1 MIQWATILLEG
12 LLLKALSQIK
22 RMRPNWIHW
31 PGLNQPVPR
40 HDFHKVVDLHQLFMV
55 PDEGIIHP
63 NVEHHILSRF
73 FLKIPRFRSEI
84 WLFNGEN
91 QKIIEKLPYYA
102 ILSFCWR
109 HHHSKS
115 GVVLIIDRGYP
126 KLSHQSNHRKR
137 VAAQAMDRHTI
148 PTDSPAASVT
158 IWSTWS
164 SSKSHASEM
173 NLQVSGQKCQKT
185 PPERKLEPKG

>member
-1 MIQWATILLEG
+1 MRSGELAILLSQIWLMPWIYWNKPLQMPMIQWATILLEG

-73 FLKIPRFRSEI
+73 FFKIPRFRSEI

-115 GVVLIIDRGYP
+115 GVVLIIDRGLP
-126 KLSHQSNHRKR
+126 KT
-137 VAAQAMDRHTI
+137 VPPI
-148 PTDSPAASVT
+148 P
-158 IWSTWS
+158 
-164 SSKSHASEM
+164 
-173 NLQVSGQKCQKT
+173 
-185 PPERKLEPKG
+185 PPQTSRCTGHG